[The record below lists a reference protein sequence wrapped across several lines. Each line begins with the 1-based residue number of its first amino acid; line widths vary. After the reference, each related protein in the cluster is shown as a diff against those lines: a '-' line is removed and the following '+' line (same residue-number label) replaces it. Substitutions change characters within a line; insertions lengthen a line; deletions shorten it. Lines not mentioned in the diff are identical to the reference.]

1 MAEATTVGASATAAI
16 RIRRIELDQP
26 WQWLAKGWQDFRAN
40 PAVGVFYGALAAVT
54 GYLILF
60 GLSWAGMLY
69 LVLPLL
75 GGFLIV
81 GPILTVG
88 LYEAARRRESGMG
101 TTFFEALAAFQR
113 NPSQIALMGV
123 ALLLLMFAWARLAAM
138 LFMLYFGG
146 NPPSFENLFA
156 ETFLETDALPF
167 LVIGIGAGGILA
179 FIAFSMSVI
188 SVPLLLDRP
197 EVNVIEAI
205 IKSFEA
211 VQVNFFPLL
220 FWAALIVAFT
230 IAGLITLFLGL
241 VVVLPLLGFA
251 SWHAYRDLVEPAAG

>member
-1 MAEATTVGASATAAI
+1 MAEATTAGVRSPAI

-26 WQWLAKGWQDFRAN
+26 WRWLAAGWQDFRAN
-40 PAVGVFYGALAAVT
+40 PALGVFYGLLAAVT
-54 GYLILF
+54 GYLVLF
-60 GLSWAGMLY
+60 GLWWAGMLY

-88 LYEAARRRESGMG
+88 LYEAARRREVGQM
-101 TTFFEALAAFQR
+101 TTLFEALAAFRR
-113 NPSQIALMGV
+113 NTSQIALMGV
-123 ALLLLMFAWARLAAM
+123 ALLLLMFAWARFAAM

-156 ETFLETDALPF
+156 ETFLEAEALPF
-167 LVIGIGAGGILA
+167 LVIGTAVGGILA
-179 FIAFSMSVI
+179 FIAFSMSVVSI
-188 SVPLLLDRP
+188 PLLLDRP
-197 EVNVIEAI
+197 EVNVIDAI
-205 IKSFEA
+205 VKSFEA

-230 IAGLITLFLGL
+230 IAGLVTLFLGL

-251 SWHAYRDLVEPAAG
+251 SWHAYRDLVEPAG

>member
-1 MAEATTVGASATAAI
+1 MAEATTAGAPAPAI

-26 WQWLAKGWQDFRAN
+26 WRWLAEGWQDFRAN
-40 PAVGVFYGALAAVT
+40 PALGVFYGLLAAVT
-54 GYLILF
+54 GYLVLF
-60 GLSWAGMLY
+60 GLWWAGMLY

-88 LYEAARRRESGMG
+88 LYEAARRREAGQM
-101 TTFFEALAAFQR
+101 TTLFEALAAFRR
-113 NPSQIALMGV
+113 NTSQIALAGV
-123 ALLLLMFAWARLAAM
+123 ALLLLMFAWARFAAM

-156 ETFLETDALPF
+156 QTFLRAEALPF
-167 LVIGIGAGGILA
+167 LVIGTGVGGILA
-179 FIAFSMSVI
+179 FVAFSMSVI
-188 SVPLLLDRP
+188 SIPLLLDRP
-197 EVNVIEAI
+197 EVNVIDAI

-230 IAGLITLFLGL
+230 IAGLVTLFLGL
-241 VVVLPLLGFA
+241 VVVLPLLAFA
-251 SWHAYRDLVEPAAG
+251 SWHAYRDLVERAG

>member
-1 MAEATTVGASATAAI
+1 MAEARTIGADASRGI

-26 WQWLAKGWQDFRAN
+26 WHWLAEGWRDFRAN
-40 PAVGVFYGALAAVT
+40 PALGLFYGALAALT

-60 GLSWAGMLY
+60 GLWWAGMLY

-88 LYEAARRRESGMG
+88 LYEAARRREEGRG
-101 TTFFEALAAFQR
+101 TTFFEALAAFRR

-123 ALLLLMFAWARLAAM
+123 ALLLLMFAWVRLAAL

-156 ETFLETDALPF
+156 QTFLEPDALPF
-167 LVIGIGAGGILA
+167 LVIGTGVGGILA

-188 SVPLLLDRP
+188 SIPLLLDRP
-197 EVNVIEAI
+197 DVNVIEAI
-205 IKSFEA
+205 VKSFEA

-220 FWAALIVAFT
+220 LWAALIVVFT
-230 IAGLITLFLGL
+230 VAGLVTLFIGL
-241 VVVLPLLGFA
+241 AFVLPILGFA
-251 SWHAYRDLVEPAAG
+251 SWHAYSALVEREGR